1 MFHHNRG
8 YLAYLTSFCLI
19 CTSQVLKQGI
29 NKAFYIFN
37 KTKFLLRLDDT
48 LPMCTYPAKDTTENI
63 MFQKST
69 LPNVKFKF
77 KFNIII

>member
-48 LPMCTYPAKDTTENI
+48 SPMCTYPAKDTTENV
-63 MFQKST
+63 MLQKSNCYMIKVN
-69 LPNVKFKF
+69 LNL
-77 KFNIII
+77 IS